1 MAEMKKKLPINGG
14 YPLHTFEQVE
24 EVYLSYIS
32 SPDDRRRIR
41 EAYEFILKKH
51 DGQMRKSGE
60 PYYHHLIEV
69 AYIIAS
75 LHAGPNTII
84 ATLPDNRMITCC
96 DSKKLRPVVLGQDEN
111 MIAISSEVCGLNEIM
126 PDRDKEKD
134 IYPNEREVIVI
145 DNELEVQRW
154 KQ

>member
-1 MAEMKKKLPINGG
+1 MLTAIRQSLANLEIN
-14 YPLHTFEQVE
+14 
-24 EVYLSYIS
+24 
-32 SPDDRRRIR
+32 
-41 EAYEFILKKH
+41 
-51 DGQMRKSGE
+51 
-60 PYYHHLIEV
+60 
-69 AYIIAS
+69 
-75 LHAGPNTII
+75 GPNTVIGV
-84 ATLPDNRMITCC
+84 LPDNRMITCC

-126 PDRDKEKD
+126 PDRDREKD